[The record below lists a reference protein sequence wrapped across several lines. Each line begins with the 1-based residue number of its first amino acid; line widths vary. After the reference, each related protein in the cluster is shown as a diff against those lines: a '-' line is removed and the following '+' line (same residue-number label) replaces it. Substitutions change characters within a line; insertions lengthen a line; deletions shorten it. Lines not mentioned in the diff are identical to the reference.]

1 MKDEK
6 ILNALEKVDE
16 KFITAS
22 SPENTKK
29 TKNNKINAWVK
40 WGSIAACFALLVL
53 GIPMVTHLS
62 PATDDKTPSVELS
75 LIENN
80 NKVENLQHNKEEAS
94 NIPEDLSGDSELQ
107 SRIEELSLADSL
119 GWIVY
124 DNRIYI
130 QDLNTDNIGLES
142 NQNNIELSE
151 CLGKASDYKGAYQ
164 NQIADSCDGNVFLV
178 ADNSDILCI
187 KLDDGST
194 VWLGAEG
201 TTNLNY
207 IEDREDVPADSKGEY
222 NEAVNSSDL
231 TPNTSEFFG
240 GSYTDANG
248 KFVIVLT
255 EDTAENRTAICK
267 ELDKSESNTT
277 FVKGTY
283 TLAYLTEL
291 QTKITNAMVNKE
303 LPFVVTSG
311 VYETTNNIVIRV
323 TTNDEAE
330 LAKVY
335 ALDTIGGAIKVEFSA
350 GAETKDLL
358 LPLPKAE

>member
-130 QDLNTDNIGLES
+130 QDLNIDTIGLES

-187 KLDDGST
+187 KLDNGST

-255 EDTAENRTAICK
+255 EDTA
-267 ELDKSESNTT
+267 
-277 FVKGTY
+277 
-283 TLAYLTEL
+283 
-291 QTKITNAMVNKE
+291 
-303 LPFVVTSG
+303 
-311 VYETTNNIVIRV
+311 
-323 TTNDEAE
+323 
-330 LAKVY
+330 
-335 ALDTIGGAIKVEFSA
+335 
-350 GAETKDLL
+350 
-358 LPLPKAE
+358 